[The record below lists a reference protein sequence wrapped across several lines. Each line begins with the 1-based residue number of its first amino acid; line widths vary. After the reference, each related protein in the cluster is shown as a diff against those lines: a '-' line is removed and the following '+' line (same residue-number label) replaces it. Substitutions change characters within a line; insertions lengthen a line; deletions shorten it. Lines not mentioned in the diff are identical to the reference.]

1 MSFSLNPDYINKP
14 QSSKAKLKML
24 RRRQTKLSLELHGA
38 FRAND
43 LSLADKINRKLVRV
57 NNQLIECSGKMEE
70 VVTNITLADNSYKVP
85 LNQSIR
91 SLTSAKPVVP
101 TVTVDKSRSLGHGE
115 MGNKFLKPID
125 WYSQAKSA
133 SPLFRKNVHEIR
145 DDAIVRGTSRT
156 TEANEYRG
164 ETDSFARNREWLDGV
179 QKESWG
185 IVNNLHEQLRDSRMN
200 DSGNQIDIINGAQYK
215 RLVNNYSQT
224 YSYVKG
230 ALDIYLEKEAKRLAV
245 EPTVLNE
252 VQTLIRRTATE
263 MGIDYNKVMKK
274 KRRPHSAL
282 PLSKKN
288 RRPQSALPLSKKN
301 RGRLAQCMTS
311 PLRSSMR
318 KRPSTATGSRRRR
331 RVDRRLSKTSGVDGV
346 ARRKQRPKSAAPSS
360 RAREDFRTVTL
371 ASSHKNSRRN
381 PTRIRSAGSRR
392 LE

>member
-1 MSFSLNPDYINKP
+1 M
-14 QSSKAKLKML
+14 
-24 RRRQTKLSLELHGA
+24 
-38 FRAND
+38 
-43 LSLADKINRKLVRV
+43 VR
-57 NNQLIECSGKMEE
+57 N
-70 VVTNITLADNSYKVP
+70 
-85 LNQSIR
+85 
-91 SLTSAKPVVP
+91 
-101 TVTVDKSRSLGHGE
+101 
-115 MGNKFLKPID
+115 
-125 WYSQAKSA
+125 
-133 SPLFRKNVHEIR
+133 
-145 DDAIVRGTSRT
+145 
-156 TEANEYRG
+156 
-164 ETDSFARNREWLDGV
+164 
-179 QKESWG
+179 
-185 IVNNLHEQLRDSRMN
+185 
-200 DSGNQIDIINGAQYK
+200 INGC
-215 RLVNNYSQT
+215 NNYNQT

-274 KRRPHSAL
+274 KRRPQSAL

-381 PTRIRSAGSRR
+381 PTRIRSAGSRKRSAHR
-392 LE
+392 L

>member
-1 MSFSLNPDYINKP
+1 
-14 QSSKAKLKML
+14 ML

-156 TEANEYRG
+156 YDCASTA
-164 ETDSFARNREWLDGV
+164 ETDSFARNREWLDGM
-179 QKESWG
+179 QKESWS

-263 MGIDYNKVMKK
+263 MGIDYEEK
-274 KRRPHSAL
+274 SDEEE
-282 PLSKKN
+282 
-288 RRPQSALPLSKKN
+288 
-301 RGRLAQCMTS
+301 S
-311 PLRSSMR
+311 PPAIRSS
-318 KRPSTATGSRRRR
+318 SLEEESRQTR
-331 RVDRRLSKTSGVDGV
+331 TMY
-346 ARRKQRPKSAAPSS
+346 
-360 RAREDFRTVTL
+360 DFAL
-371 ASSHKNSRRN
+371 A
-381 PTRIRSAGSRR
+381 
-392 LE
+392 

>member
-1 MSFSLNPDYINKP
+1 M
-14 QSSKAKLKML
+14 
-24 RRRQTKLSLELHGA
+24 
-38 FRAND
+38 
-43 LSLADKINRKLVRV
+43 
-57 NNQLIECSGKMEE
+57 
-70 VVTNITLADNSYKVP
+70 
-85 LNQSIR
+85 
-91 SLTSAKPVVP
+91 VP
-101 TVTVDKSRSLGHGE
+101 TVTVDNSGVVGSR
-115 MGNKFLKPID
+115 GNGQQVFETDRLVFPGKVCIL
-125 WYSQAKSA
+125 
-133 SPLFRKNVHEIR
+133 LFRKNVHEIR

-230 ALDIYLEKEAKRLAV
+230 ALDIYLEKEAKRLVV

-288 RRPQSALPLSKKN
+288 RRPQSALPLEEES
-301 RGRLAQCMTS
+301 RQTRTMYDFALA
-311 PLRSSMR
+311 
-318 KRPSTATGSRRRR
+318 
-331 RVDRRLSKTSGVDGV
+331 
-346 ARRKQRPKSAAPSS
+346 
-360 RAREDFRTVTL
+360 
-371 ASSHKNSRRN
+371 
-381 PTRIRSAGSRR
+381 
-392 LE
+392 